1 MSYRLSQQALEDLG
15 EIIAYIQRE
24 HGEDRAV
31 RFRNDVMRTV
41 SNLAMHPHMGHERL
55 DLTRRAFR
63 FWPIHSYLVVYQPD
77 SVPLDVLHLVHGG
90 RDPLDLRDRIGEPV
104 LGPEHYVAASSA

>member
-1 MSYRLSQQALEDLG
+1 
-15 EIIAYIQRE
+15 
-24 HGEDRAV
+24 
-31 RFRNDVMRTV
+31 MRTV

-63 FWPIHSYLVVYQPD
+63 FWPVHSYLVVYQAG
-77 SVPLDVLHLVHGG
+77 SVPLDVLHIIHGA

-104 LGPEHYVAASSA
+104 LGSEHYAVASNG